1 MLMNIRG
8 IFVELPVAVQSF
20 LYFEGKKDVECLDVS
35 CVDASCVSGY
45 KEGRPTKE
53 KEIQEESTLI
63 QEENQARKRTEEEDG
78 FDVRKE
84 KKRSMKNE
92 SSRRFLG
99 VKV

>member
-20 LYFEGKKDVECLDVS
+20 LYFEAKKDVECLDVS

-45 KEGRPTKE
+45 KEGRPTKK

-63 QEENQARKRTEEEDG
+63 QEKNQARKRTEEDG

>member
-1 MLMNIRG
+1 M
-8 IFVELPVAVQSF
+8 
-20 LYFEGKKDVECLDVS
+20 
-35 CVDASCVSGY
+35 SGY
-45 KEGRPTKE
+45 KEGRPTK
-53 KEIQEESTLI
+53 KRRNSRDESTLI
-63 QEENQARKRTEEEDG
+63 QEKNQARKRTEEDG